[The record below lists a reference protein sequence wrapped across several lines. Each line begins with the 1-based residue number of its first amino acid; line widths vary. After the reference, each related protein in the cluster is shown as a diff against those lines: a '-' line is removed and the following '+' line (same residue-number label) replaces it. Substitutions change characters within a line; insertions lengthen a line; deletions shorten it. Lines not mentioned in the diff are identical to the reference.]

1 MRRLRG
7 NAGSWKSSSHRAPKR
22 RAARSNDW
30 AKDLAILSKIRE
42 PFLACARELTARVLR
57 EYLADAE
64 DIVEVGAGSGQ
75 LRRWLPESE
84 ERRWVFTDPDAP
96 VLEDFRRAFPNA
108 TVRPASL
115 EALPFEARSRG
126 GVVGLCILDML
137 PDLPAAFEEIRR
149 VLRPGGRL
157 VHLLDMS
164 PYHATQFEELAARKQ
179 LAFPN
184 LFGDPLT
191 TAWPLDLLITDQAP
205 LSALL
210 GALKRIDHP
219 LPSVFG
225 RYFAAAMARPFDADR
240 VCTEFDGLS
249 RTNDMRQLL
258 RATLESAYRI
268 GSQLQLEP
276 ARGTLSSSARYLASR
291 LENAAKHAGLR
302 VEFSD
307 VITTWSHVAVREPE
321 VRHRI
326 FSLGQGRLETATHA
340 PRLCADAP
348 PPGAGEQLTELGIMA
363 FVARAP
369 D

>member
-1 MRRLRG
+1 MG
-7 NAGSWKSSSHRAPKR
+7 
-22 RAARSNDW
+22 
-30 AKDLAILSKIRE
+30 KIRE
-42 PFLACARELTARVLR
+42 PFAACARELTARLIR

-64 DIVEVGAGSGQ
+64 NLVEVGAGSGQ
-75 LRRWLPESE
+75 LRRWLPEGDE
-84 ERRWVFTDPDAP
+84 KRWVFTDPDAP
-96 VLEDFRRAFPNA
+96 ALEDFRRTFPGAN
-108 TVRPASL
+108 VRAARL
-115 EALPFEARSRG
+115 EALPFEAGSQG

-137 PDLPAAFEEIRR
+137 PDLPAAFEELRR

-164 PYHATQFEELAARKQ
+164 PYHGTQFEELAARKQ

-191 TAWPLDLLITDQAP
+191 SAWPMDLLVTDQAP
-205 LSALL
+205 LHALL

-225 RYFAAAMARPFDADR
+225 RYFAAAMARPFDAAR
-240 VCTEFDGLS
+240 TCTEFDVIS
-249 RTNDMRQLL
+249 RTNDMRQIL

-268 GSQLQLEP
+268 GYQLRLEP
-276 ARGTLSSSARYLASR
+276 PQGTLASSGQYLASR
-291 LENAAKHAGLR
+291 LESAAKNAGFQ
-302 VEFSD
+302 VELND
-307 VITTWSHVAVREPE
+307 VITTWSHVAVSEPTI
-321 VRHRI
+321 RHRV
-326 FSLGQGRLETATHA
+326 FSLGQGRLETVLDA

-348 PPGAGEQLTELGIMA
+348 PPGVGEQLTELGIMA